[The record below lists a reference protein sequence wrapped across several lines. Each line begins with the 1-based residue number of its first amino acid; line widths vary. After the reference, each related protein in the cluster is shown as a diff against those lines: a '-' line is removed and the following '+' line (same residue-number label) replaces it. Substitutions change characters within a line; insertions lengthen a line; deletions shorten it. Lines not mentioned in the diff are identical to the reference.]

1 VLREANRERLKTILE
16 AAAATQT
23 GDADTRRIGD
33 SSASCLDTAAIDA
46 AGAKPF

>member
-16 AAAATQT
+16 AAAASKT
-23 GDADTRRIGD
+23 GNADTRRIGD
-33 SSASCLDTAAIDA
+33 FYARCLDTAAIDA